1 MSVPYEI
8 KELDTGV
15 GGKVPKA
22 SEKIPIIAQPWVSDR
37 AKKVLDIVC
46 ITLKNSLADRH
57 DLIDVSEI

>member
-15 GGKVPKA
+15 GGRVPKA

-37 AKKVLDIVC
+37 AKKVLDIVWTALNPLIGQSSYTDCC
-46 ITLKNSLADRH
+46 I
-57 DLIDVSEI
+57 

>member
-15 GGKVPKA
+15 GGRVPKA

-37 AKKVLDIVC
+37 AKKVLDIVWTALNPLNGLSSYTDC
-46 ITLKNSLADRH
+46 C
-57 DLIDVSEI
+57 V

>member
-15 GGKVPKA
+15 GGKVPPKA

-37 AKKVLDIVC
+37 AKKVLDIV
-46 ITLKNSLADRH
+46 
-57 DLIDVSEI
+57 